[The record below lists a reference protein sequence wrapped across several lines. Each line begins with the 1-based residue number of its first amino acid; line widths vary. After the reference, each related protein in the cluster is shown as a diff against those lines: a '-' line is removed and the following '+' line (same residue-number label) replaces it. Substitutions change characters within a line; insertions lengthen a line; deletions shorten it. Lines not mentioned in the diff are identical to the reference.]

1 MGFFRKVQIWCDKYE
16 LRCCTSFESIPRIK
30 EITSK
35 YDGKAEFEEIADLAL
50 SKLLSIKMGQTAE
63 DRLTYAQAVSGFREG
78 AARAVTQLLVMGQ
91 RDKDSTLQLSVLA
104 DYCPKMADN
113 IIRNVSQ
120 RTDEGVPEVL
130 GSLCQ
135 GSARTELKEAYQLA
149 FVSLCRRGTPE
160 ALDVAAEIF
169 YKNATLLQAPLCKFV
184 TTRLN
189 HGVLDP
195 QAVTLLKV
203 LTDPEK
209 LVPCLESSP
218 RTKYSLRLVFNSLE
232 EILKNGGCSS
242 VDLQSIFGA
251 ASQEAEAPAKTAAT
265 WELVFSRS

>member
-16 LRCCTSFESIPRIK
+16 LRCCTSFESIPRIQ

-35 YDGKAEFEEIADLAL
+35 YKGAAEFGEIAELAF
-50 SKLLSIKMGQTAE
+50 SKLLSIKMGHTAE
-63 DRLTYAQAVSGFREG
+63 DRLTYAQAVSGFHEG
-78 AARAVTQLLVMGQ
+78 AARAVVQLLTRQG
-91 RDKDSTLQLSVLA
+91 DKNSTLQLSVLA
-104 DYCPKMADN
+104 DYCPKMAGD
-113 IIRNVSQ
+113 IIRTVSQ

-135 GSARTELKEAYQLA
+135 GSARTELKEAYQAA
-149 FVSLCRRGTPE
+149 FVALYRRGTPE

-169 YKNATLLQAPLCKFV
+169 YKNAALLQAPLCKFV

-218 RTKYSLRLVFNSLE
+218 RTKYSLGLVFNSLE

-242 VDLQSIFGA
+242 VDLQSIFGV

-265 WELVFSRS
+265 WERVFSRS